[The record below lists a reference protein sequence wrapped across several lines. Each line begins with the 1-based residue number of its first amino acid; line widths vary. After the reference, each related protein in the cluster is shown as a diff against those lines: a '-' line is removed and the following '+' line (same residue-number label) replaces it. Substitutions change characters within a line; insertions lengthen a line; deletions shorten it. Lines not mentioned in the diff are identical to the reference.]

1 MSVLVFGHSG
11 QLARSLQQ
19 IASER
24 GEPWHFLGR
33 AQADLADPAVCAEAI
48 HGHRPRAVVNAAA
61 WTAVDAAEGAEAEA
75 TIVNGAAPRAM
86 ADACAALDLP
96 LLHISSD
103 YVFDG
108 RGDQPWKPEDP
119 LAPLGAYGRSKALGE
134 LGIRESG
141 ARAIILRT
149 SWVFSSFGSN
159 FVKTMLRLGRE
170 RSELSVVDD
179 QVGGPTS
186 APALAGAVQTL
197 TEALLAGEGGGTYHF
212 CEGPYVSWADFA
224 AAIMA
229 TAHLPCEIKP
239 IPSSAYPTAA
249 PRPLNSRLDCHALH
263 QRFAVPATSWRD
275 SMAAVVNALEAQDLE
290 S

>member
-48 HGHRPRAVVNAAA
+48 HGHRPRAVVSAAA

-75 TIVNGAAPRAM
+75 MIVNGAAP
-86 ADACAALDLP
+86 
-96 LLHISSD
+96 
-103 YVFDG
+103 
-108 RGDQPWKPEDP
+108 
-119 LAPLGAYGRSKALGE
+119 
-134 LGIRESG
+134 
-141 ARAIILRT
+141 RAIILRT

-170 RSELSVVDD
+170 RPELSVVDD

-186 APALAGAVQTL
+186 ALALAGAVQTL
-197 TEALLAGEGGGTYHF
+197 TEALLAGEVGGTYHF
-212 CEGPYVSWADFA
+212 CEGPYVSWAGFA